1 TDRCTVPP
9 VAWGQ
14 TLLDTLT
21 VRGNAHGGK
30 PSAELAR
37 WEAQGSWRQ
46 RWARL
51 PHDGCTEAERETL
64 PIVPFFVAMA
74 GMRAQ
79 CHVRQATPLVMML
92 DVNSILIYADVSQMF
107 MGRPCGG

>member
-1 TDRCTVPP
+1 VPP

-14 TLLDTLT
+14 TLLDTLA

-30 PSAELAR
+30 PSAERAR
-37 WEAQGSWRQ
+37 WEAHGSWRQ
-46 RWARL
+46 LWARL
-51 PHDGCTEAERETL
+51 QRDGCNEAERETL

-79 CHVRQATPLVMML
+79 GYVRQATPVVMRL

-107 MGRPCGG
+107 RGRPCGG